1 MNALYRMTTEEFE
14 KRKILYRFNDV
25 KYVVMDGKGIE
36 TYEQYFD
43 ELWKAFGFSK
53 LPKDWKKDYYS
64 EDDFMTE
71 MDELPE
77 DKYVFIIKNY
87 NDFLSNNSKVKKR
100 IENHYENYLLPFWD
114 EEVERVVVEGKR
126 KDFDIYLVSNS

>member
-43 ELWKAFGFSK
+43 RLWK
-53 LPKDWKKDYYS
+53 
-64 EDDFMTE
+64 
-71 MDELPE
+71 
-77 DKYVFIIKNY
+77 VFNLGVI
-87 NDFLSNNSKVKKR
+87 
-100 IENHYENYLLPFWD
+100 P
-114 EEVERVVVEGKR
+114 
-126 KDFDIYLVSNS
+126 